1 MEVDEDDHF
10 KVYSERAIDAGVF
23 CWNPFMDL
31 LGVLPSDRS
40 NHSVSVYR
48 LIDDKQTG
56 SALLFNEK
64 VPFRPTAIGWVPD
77 KRGLTIGDVSGN
89 VFVFDAER
97 QRTIELQKVHD
108 CPIRSIDWIDLG
120 SRRQRLVATSAPSK
134 LPRIFATPT
143 SIQQLFGEATVDD
156 SPELFNESLANSER
170 MTILSVL
177 GSRGQVQLY
186 FGGSIPIGEFSIPKL
201 LETSTSTDLNYIAC
215 SMSPDAASVAI
226 LGDRKYENEE
236 VCLFIVNTAL
246 IRFRLDEISALARI
260 ECEIDWLLRSFNQ
273 SVSAIDRAVSSSFD
287 ELEGSLGNVLDEL
300 EEEVIYCIEKG
311 ISGPNF
317 LKDFISKEF
326 SVPNKLGKLSKSTMG
341 AFDFLFS
348 TLLSRVAVIV
358 DHITL
363 RCAELMELTNCT
375 ILGLSSPNELM
386 ARVSGHLRPRLNNLI
401 SRVRDTSLVLKYIFQ
416 FLEGMV
422 DGAVPQA
429 PPRAVEV
436 LRANPKMIGEI
447 KSLMSSSMLIEEG
460 KEIEFQYLQVLSNQR
475 RAISSKLA
483 GKKLHSFSRMQSSQ
497 TPQMRWIDPC
507 IVELIFEQ
515 HNGNELVVVQIN
527 VRTDEILSRIE
538 FKAPEGSRWFHPRLY
553 SEDHICAVLVHKET
567 SSICVL
573 RYSEW
578 IGKLTIV
585 EPEEYGFSNFF
596 VAQQIPTKG
605 ASVCAMEVSGPRGL
619 CSVYCEGGRMITLDL
634 ENADDE
640 EDDDEEEVEI
650 ESSPSPE
657 KAVPQRRGKKNLKK
671 MDSLISVENRYESN
685 TPSDDDGSVPP
696 QRLRFNPISP

>member
-1 MEVDEDDHF
+1 
-10 KVYSERAIDAGVF
+10 
-23 CWNPFMDL
+23 
-31 LGVLPSDRS
+31 
-40 NHSVSVYR
+40 
-48 LIDDKQTG
+48 
-56 SALLFNEK
+56 
-64 VPFRPTAIGWVPD
+64 
-77 KRGLTIGDVSGN
+77 
-89 VFVFDAER
+89 
-97 QRTIELQKVHD
+97 
-108 CPIRSIDWIDLG
+108 
-120 SRRQRLVATSAPSK
+120 
-134 LPRIFATPT
+134 
-143 SIQQLFGEATVDD
+143 
-156 SPELFNESLANSER
+156 
-170 MTILSVL
+170 
-177 GSRGQVQLY
+177 
-186 FGGSIPIGEFSIPKL
+186 
-201 LETSTSTDLNYIAC
+201 
-215 SMSPDAASVAI
+215 
-226 LGDRKYENEE
+226 
-236 VCLFIVNTAL
+236 
-246 IRFRLDEISALARI
+246 
-260 ECEIDWLLRSFNQ
+260 
-273 SVSAIDRAVSSSFD
+273 
-287 ELEGSLGNVLDEL
+287 
-300 EEEVIYCIEKG
+300 
-311 ISGPNF
+311 
-317 LKDFISKEF
+317 
-326 SVPNKLGKLSKSTMG
+326 
-341 AFDFLFS
+341 
-348 TLLSRVAVIV
+348 
-358 DHITL
+358 
-363 RCAELMELTNCT
+363 
-375 ILGLSSPNELM
+375 
-386 ARVSGHLRPRLNNLI
+386 
-401 SRVRDTSLVLKYIFQ
+401 
-416 FLEGMV
+416 
-422 DGAVPQA
+422 
-429 PPRAVEV
+429 
-436 LRANPKMIGEI
+436 
-447 KSLMSSSMLIEEG
+447 MLIEEG